1 MLLSLDDQGLAEPVQ
16 TLYTASSRMGLCD
29 TWMTLCPKGCPWYAC
44 VEGLC
49 FIIHPS
55 LPFFGT
61 NFPGLHCRAV
71 QGNWVHSALPG
82 CSELSLA
89 VVGTGREP
97 RPWSPA
103 EGGRGGGWGH
113 PGERRQSHP
122 RAGRAVQKGDVCKR
136 TLRSVQTDFVLLS
149 FQGAPRIA
157 IKALGLI
164 VEYPIWIL
172 ALSRLS
178 FLLVQIQ
185 FLCLPAGRAPVPFF
199 LLLLFYGYC

>member
-71 QGNWVHSALPG
+71 QGNWVRSTLPG

-103 EGGRGGGWGH
+103 EGGGGRGLGTPRGAQAEPPTGGQGSA
-113 PGERRQSHP
+113 E
-122 RAGRAVQKGDVCKR
+122 GR
-136 TLRSVQTDFVLLS
+136 
-149 FQGAPRIA
+149 
-157 IKALGLI
+157 
-164 VEYPIWIL
+164 
-172 ALSRLS
+172 
-178 FLLVQIQ
+178 
-185 FLCLPAGRAPVPFF
+185 CLQAHFAF
-199 LLLLFYGYC
+199 CSD